1 MFIALL
7 MALFLPDMWVILN
20 QADNSVLDV
29 LLTLVRQGWDKMGQT
44 LQTRGSSNLCLIDL
58 KISGYPIIR
67 L

>member
-44 LQTRGSSNLCLIDL
+44 LQTRGHQPCV
-58 KISGYPIIR
+58 R
-67 L
+67 